1 MSNWKLVIDNFG
13 GFKGENEF
21 ILKDGINLIVGDNAT
36 GKTTLINAI
45 KLLNSLNL
53 KQASKD
59 NRNGDLTYQDFLN
72 IKTRNAKIKLSNG
85 DTKYHLYISSPAG
98 KITSYLDGKTPLIKN
113 DRKLITDD
121 PNVIKFTFLD
131 KANNLMESIE
141 YSGTVELIKDEIL
154 KLSNIDNFELILNH
168 IKELNFEYLERKESE
183 IKKLNDD
190 RKEIELSIQENLN
203 KLEKLQKELNEIQYN
218 QEISE
223 EANSLKERM
232 QDQNNKYTR
241 LRLKDLDGLI
251 QENNK
256 ITAKIEKD
264 KRKIE
269 SLKNKKT
276 ELENFIELKQ
286 NIIKN
291 EKQIKEYDSKLDKFK
306 EKKGELNLKRLNFLQ
321 QIQLLRETLKES
333 EDDIICR
340 HCLNPISIRKI
351 NQKLEELE
359 VFKKETLNNIRNIES
374 EIQVL
379 SKKRNKLNSMI
390 LNQKNIPQKLSS
402 VNSEINSL
410 QNKISVNE
418 EKKKKL
424 DNNIKKNNNQLKEIQ
439 REIEKIQKKI
449 IELSAQDDDLK
460 HKHIELI
467 TKINFIKEENNKLT
481 SKKNLLVQKILILPK
496 NYDILIKRTEILINM
511 LNGYIEKFYFDFI
524 DNINIELEILLQ
536 KLDWNFQE
544 VYIDDDLNL
553 IIKNSEGK
561 PQKFNSLSDFE
572 KKSIAIL
579 ILLIIKM
586 EYYPDYPIFVI
597 DEHLNSADSE
607 RFIKFIPHLYE
618 KILKSNIKLFII
630 TSLPN
635 YPELQFIKDWENRQF
650 EELTIF
656 YK

>member
-1 MSNWKLVIDNFG
+1 MSNWKLVVDNIG

-72 IKTRNAKIKLSNG
+72 IKTRNAKIELSNG
-85 DTKYHLYISSPAG
+85 DTKYHLYISSPAE
-98 KITSYLDGKTPLIKN
+98 KITSFLDAETPLIKN

-141 YSGTVELIKDEIL
+141 YSGTVEQIKDEIL
-154 KLSNIDNFELILNH
+154 KLSNIDNHELILNH
-168 IKELNFEYLERKESE
+168 VKELKSEYLERKESQ
-183 IKKLNDD
+183 IKKLNDE
-190 RKEIELSIQENLN
+190 RKEIELKIQENLN
-203 KLEKLQKELNEIQYN
+203 KLEDLQKELNEIHID
-218 QEISE
+218 QEASDE
-223 EANSLKERM
+223 VNRLKEQL
-232 QDQNNKYTR
+232 QDQNNKYNN

-251 QENNK
+251 QEK
-256 ITAKIEKD
+256 DKTTAKIEKD
-264 KRKIE
+264 TKRLKF
-269 SLKNKKT
+269 LKNKKV
-276 ELENFIELKQ
+276 ELENFIELEK
-286 NIIKN
+286 NIVKN
-291 EKQIKEYDSKLDKFK
+291 ENLIKEYDSKLDKFRNQK
-306 EKKGELNLKRLNFLQ
+306 DELNIRRQNILR
-321 QIQLLRETLKES
+321 QIQLLKETLKKS
-333 EDDIICR
+333 EDDLICQ
-340 HCLNPISIRKI
+340 HCLNPINIRKI
-351 NQKLEELE
+351 NQNLEELE
-359 VFKKETLNNIRNIES
+359 KDKKDLLNNIRDIES
-374 EIQVL
+374 ESQIL
-379 SKKRNKLNSMI
+379 SKKRNKLNSLI
-390 LNQKNIPQKLSS
+390 LDQKNIPRKLSTL
-402 VNSEINSL
+402 NSEINDL

-418 EKKKKL
+418 AKKNKLEINIEKKNK
-424 DNNIKKNNNQLKEIQ
+424 QLNEIQ
-439 REIEKIQKKI
+439 KAIEKFQNKI
-449 IELSAQDDDLK
+449 IELSSQNDDSK
-460 HKHIELI
+460 QKYTELI
-467 TKINFIKEENNKLT
+467 TKINVIKEENNKIN
-481 SKKNLLVQKILILPK
+481 SKKNLLIQKILILPE
-496 NYDILIKRTEILINM
+496 NYGILIKRTEILNII

-524 DNINIELEILLQ
+524 DNINKELEILLQ
-536 KLDWNFQE
+536 ELDWNFQE

-553 IIKNSEGK
+553 NIKNSEGK

-586 EYYPDYPIFVI
+586 EYYPDYPLFVI

-618 KILKSNIKLFII
+618 KILKSNIKLFLV

-635 YPELQFIKDWENRQF
+635 ESELEYVKDWEKRQF
-650 EELTIF
+650 KELTIF